1 VRVDIY
7 KLYIVVAKS
16 SLVHLDRQQQVLSVT
31 GESKA
36 VLLSYRQQ
44 FVVAGA
50 NLPRQYLADLSI
62 TSPAAELT
70 ARVLP
75 EATR

>member
-1 VRVDIY
+1 MCGLTSISFY
-7 KLYIVVAKS
+7 VVAKS

-36 VLLSYRQQ
+36 VLSYRQQ
-44 FVVAGA
+44 FVVAVGQSTS
-50 NLPRQYLADLSI
+50 PVADLANI

-75 EATR
+75 